1 MKPDLCVIRHTYKM
15 TGRSKMLVTMAL
27 KNSTSE
33 NMRKAADDNVNSA
46 VVPNSLL
53 CLNAD
58 STGKSQTYMYILP
71 CFIE

>member
-1 MKPDLCVIRHTYKM
+1 
-15 TGRSKMLVTMAL
+15 MLVTMAL